1 MPDQRLQRTRE
12 TLPTGYQFGDARP
25 VLCHFCRRD
34 IATEAKLSLRGD
46 KPRSRRVECTDCAKL
61 SHPYVRIADHL
72 ARENYE
78 SRAYRI
84 TQAQKAHDDGT

>member
-1 MPDQRLQRTRE
+1 MPDQRLQTRE

-46 KPRSRRVECTDCAKL
+46 KHGLGAWNARTARSCHIRTCELPT
-61 SHPYVRIADHL
+61 I
-72 ARENYE
+72 
-78 SRAYRI
+78 
-84 TQAQKAHDDGT
+84 